1 MSSGSEDNRAAAEAA
16 AIFDA
21 VLDPVRGERTVS
33 PAQIEADGGLTVD
46 ETRLVVLNFGLP
58 APDPQ
63 EAYFTAAEA
72 DVLVRFGHLR
82 EIWPPEVYLQIVR
95 VYGQALAHIAQT
107 EINLFR
113 LYVEPNLRSA
123 SGDPV
128 RARQAVQQAFGQLL
142 PLADPML
149 LGVHRRRVEHEVT
162 QAVVREAEIRTPEG
176 VLPGAIEV
184 TFLFCDLKDFSR
196 YADAHGDAAAVDLI
210 ERLTV
215 VVTGELGHHGHVVK
229 ALGDGFMLTYPDPG
243 EAVAACV
250 RIIEQLRGDD
260 APGVHAGVHHG
271 VVLYRE
277 GDYFGSAVNLA
288 ARLLGLAGR
297 DELFASEAVVH
308 ATAGRF
314 DWESRGSQDIRG
326 FGEPICVYRLC
337 SPSPPDRQRMGVAGR
352 LLSATARV
360 ARSSV
365 HGSDRIGRRPEV
377 IWPRS
382 WIRVNP
388 TPPAQQRQ

>member
-1 MSSGSEDNRAAAEAA
+1 MISMVSSGSEHNRAAGEAA

-21 VLDPVRGERTVS
+21 ALDPVRAERTVS

-63 EAYFTAAEA
+63 EAYFTTAEA
-72 DVLVRFGHLR
+72 NVLVRFGYLR

-128 RARQAVQQAFGQLL
+128 RARQAVQQAFGELL

-162 QAVVREAEIRTPEG
+162 QAVVREAEIGTPEG
-176 VLPGAIEV
+176 VLPGAVEV
-184 TFLFCDLKDFSR
+184 TFLFCDLKDFSG

-210 ERLTV
+210 ERLAV
-215 VVTGELGHHGHVVK
+215 VVTGELGHQGHVVK

-243 EAVAACV
+243 EAVAACL
-250 RIIEQLRGDD
+250 RIIEQMRGAG

-277 GDYFGSAVNLA
+277 GDYFGGAVNLA

-297 DELFASEAVVH
+297 DELFASEAVVR

-314 DWESRGSQDIRG
+314 DWESRGSQNIRG
-326 FGEPICVYRLC
+326 FSESVCVYRLRST
-337 SPSPPDRQRMGVAGR
+337 SPA
-352 LLSATARV
+352 
-360 ARSSV
+360 
-365 HGSDRIGRRPEV
+365 
-377 IWPRS
+377 
-382 WIRVNP
+382 
-388 TPPAQQRQ
+388 

>member
-1 MSSGSEDNRAAAEAA
+1 MTMAGVRRSVRECPPRRSANRPVSLQTRDDAAMSSGSADDRVAAEAA
-16 AIFDA
+16 ALFDA
-21 VLDPVRGERTVS
+21 VLDPARGERTIS

-58 APDPQ
+58 APEPHQ
-63 EAYFTAAEA
+63 AYFTAAEA
-72 DVLVRFGHLR
+72 DVLVRFGLLR
-82 EIWPPEVYLQIVR
+82 EIWPPELYLQIVR
-95 VYGQALAHIAQT
+95 VYGQALAHIART
-107 EINLFR
+107 EVNLFR

-123 SGDPV
+123 SGGPV
-128 RARQAVQQAFGQLL
+128 RAREAVQQAFGELL

-149 LGVHRRRVEHEVT
+149 LGVHRRRVEHEVA
-162 QAVVREAEIRTPEG
+162 QAVVREAESRTPEG

-184 TFLFCDLKDFSR
+184 TFLFCDLKDFSG
-196 YADAHGDAAAVDLI
+196 YAETHGDVAAVDLVK
-210 ERLTV
+210 RLTV

-229 ALGDGFMLTYPDPG
+229 ALGDGFMLSYPEPG
-243 EAVAACV
+243 EAVSACV
-250 RIIEQLRGDD
+250 RIIEQMRGGG

-297 DELFASEAVVH
+297 DELLASEAIVR

-326 FGEPICVYRLC
+326 FGEPVCVYRLR
-337 SPSPPDRQRMGVAGR
+337 SALPD
-352 LLSATARV
+352 
-360 ARSSV
+360 
-365 HGSDRIGRRPEV
+365 
-377 IWPRS
+377 
-382 WIRVNP
+382 
-388 TPPAQQRQ
+388 